1 MFAPLSDPVL
11 IFAVIVTV
19 ILVAPLLA
27 ERIGVPDMVLLLL
40 AGTILGPSVLGL
52 LVREGA
58 VTMFGSV
65 GLLYIMFIAGLDIDL
80 YRFSQTRNR
89 SIGFG
94 LLTFLVPQIFGTLMG
109 RYLLGF
115 SWPASVLMASL
126 FASHTLLAY
135 PIASR
140 LGIVKH
146 EAVSITVGAT
156 IITDILALM
165 VLGVVADM
173 ARNVELGFKFWASF
187 LLGILALVWLA
198 TAAIPLLSRW
208 FFKRV
213 PEKGGA
219 QFLFVLA
226 VVCTFAYLSHFAKM
240 EPIIGAFLAGVA
252 FNRLIPEKSI
262 LMNRVQFVGHTLF
275 IPFFL
280 LSVGMLVDPASLI
293 KDPKAWIVALSM
305 IAGVVATKYI
315 AAKLAG
321 KLFGYSK
328 ESSNVMF
335 GLSVVQA
342 AATLAAVL
350 VGYELKIFDGAVLNG
365 AIAMILVTCPLGAW
379 MVDRYGREL
388 AAEEA
393 AKVHKP
399 SSQGRRSQNML
410 VPVFNPSSAAN
421 LLDLAFILK
430 DESIPGEVQ
439 PLAIAYEGE
448 NLDREVAA
456 GERLLAECMSHAAAA
471 DRIINPAL
479 RLALNVGDGL
489 VRAAR
494 ELRSDVVVMGWG
506 APRKGIPSIFGDI
519 RDTILEECP
528 ARILACRLAGP
539 INTTKRVLLPL
550 PPMADRCEDLSGM
563 LGDAKLLSKQIG
575 AELHVFIVKSGEEKK
590 LKAIVE
596 KAVPKTQTVFMEL
609 PDWRSVLGHLYS
621 IIAEDDLAVLP
632 TGRKHGSFWMP
643 GLERLPETLASK
655 FPKLNLI
662 TVYPS
667 LEAEELVEIESGED
681 RGTEERVMSIVH
693 AENPIPTDSLDQMI
707 ASIVGGALPDLSS
720 RENSEARLILSRS
733 ALSYPVE
740 MAPGIVILHGH
751 ADLVQKPTLMVAL
764 CAKPVN
770 FKSIERPAKITMA
783 LISPT
788 ERSGNTH
795 LKALAELA
803 SSLQNPDKL
812 AQIQNATSSAKIKDL
827 LST

>member
-1 MFAPLSDPVL
+1 TPISDPVL
-11 IFAVIVTV
+11 VFALIVTV

-27 ERIGVPDMVLLLL
+27 ERIGVPDLVLLLI
-40 AGTILGPSVLGL
+40 AGTILGPNVTGL
-52 LVREGA
+52 LENEGA
-58 VTMFGSV
+58 IKLLGSV

-80 YRFSQTRNR
+80 YRFSQTRTR

-94 LLTFLVPQIFGTLMG
+94 LLTFLVPQIFGTFLG
-109 RYLLGF
+109 RFLLGF

-135 PIASR
+135 PIVSR

-173 ARNVELGFKFWASF
+173 ARNVELGLNFWATF

-198 TAAIPLLSRW
+198 TAAIPLVSRW
-208 FFKRV
+208 FFRRV

-226 VVCTFAYLSHFAKM
+226 VVCAFAYLSHFAKM

-262 LMNRVQFVGHTLF
+262 LMNRVQFTGHTLF

-280 LSVGMLVDPASLI
+280 LSVGMLVDPRSLI
-293 KDPKAWIVALSM
+293 ANPKAWVVALTM

-321 KLFGYSK
+321 KLFGYTK

-350 VGYELKIFDGAVLNG
+350 VGYELDIFDETVLNG

-379 MVDRYGREL
+379 MVDRFGREI
-388 AAEEA
+388 AATEA
-393 AKVHKP
+393 GKTQKTRLH
-399 SSQGRRSQNML
+399 GRRTQNML
-410 VPVFNPSSAAN
+410 VPVFNPSSAIN
-421 LLDLAFILK
+421 LLDLAFILR
-430 DESIPGEVQ
+430 DESFPGEVQ

-448 NLDREVAA
+448 NIDREVAA
-456 GERLLAECMSHAAAA
+456 GERLLAKCMSHAAAA
-471 DRIINPAL
+471 DRKVNAGL
-479 RLALNVGDGL
+479 RLAINVGDGV

-494 ELRSDVVVMGWG
+494 ELRSDVVVMGLG
-506 APRKGIPSIFGDI
+506 AGRKALPSIFGDV

-528 ARILACRLAGP
+528 ARIIACRLSGP

-550 PPMADRCEDLSGM
+550 PPMADRCSDLEGM
-563 LGDAKLLSKQIG
+563 LGEAKLLSKQIG
-575 AELHVFIVKSGEEKK
+575 AVLHVFLVKSGVEKK
-590 LKAIVE
+590 LKGAVE
-596 KAVPKTQTVFMEL
+596 KAMPKTKTIFTEMS
-609 PDWRSVLGHLYS
+609 DWRSLVNHLNS
-621 IIAEDDLAVLP
+621 IIAGDDFAFLP

-643 GLERLPETLASK
+643 GLEKLPETLASK
-655 FPKLNLI
+655 FPKLNLV

-667 LEAEELVEIESGED
+667 IEAEELVETDSEENK
-681 RGTEERVMSIVH
+681 GTGRVMNIVH
-693 AENPIPTDSLDQMI
+693 AGKPVPTDSLDHMLD
-707 ASIVGGALPDLSS
+707 SLVGGAMPELSAQQ
-720 RENSEARLILSRS
+720 NSEARSILSRS
-733 ALSYPVE
+733 AMSFPVE
-740 MAPGIVILHGH
+740 MAPGIVIIHGH
-751 ADLVQKPTLMVAL
+751 ADLVIKPTLMVAL
-764 CAKPVN
+764 CTKPIS
-770 FKSIERPAKITMA
+770 FKTIELPARIVMA
-783 LISPT
+783 LISPA
-788 ERSGNTH
+788 EGSGNSH

-803 SSLQNPDKL
+803 FSLQDKDVL
-812 AQIQNATSSAKIKDL
+812 AKIQNATSSEQIKNL
-827 LST
+827 LLK